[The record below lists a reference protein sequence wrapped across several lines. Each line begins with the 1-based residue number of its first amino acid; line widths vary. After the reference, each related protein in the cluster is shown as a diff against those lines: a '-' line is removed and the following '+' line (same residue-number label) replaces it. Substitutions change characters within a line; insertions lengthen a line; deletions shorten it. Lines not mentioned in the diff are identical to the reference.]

1 MSKLK
6 PEGSYTLKQMH
17 QSAKIAST
25 ADGIEI
31 SGNQFKVTEL
41 QACPDMLL
49 FACEKLQN
57 NEWISIDDGL
67 PDGESGYNVRVYCH
81 DIVTGWQQDLL
92 FNGKIWIHDG
102 GNEFEPIVTHWKPH
116 SKNPK

>member
-1 MSKLK
+1 MSELK
-6 PEGSYTLKQMH
+6 PQGNYTLKQMQ

-49 FACEKLQN
+49 FACEKLQRD
-57 NEWISIDDGL
+57 EWISVDENNNHPDPEKHKIILGIDMKDSEPYVFECEWDG
-67 PDGESGYNVRVYCH
+67 DTWSNIGGES
-81 DIVTGWQQDLL
+81 
-92 FNGKIWIHDG
+92 F
-102 GNEFEPIVTHWKPH
+102 THWKP
-116 SKNPK
+116 SVRPK

>member
-1 MSKLK
+1 MSELK
-6 PEGSYTLKQMH
+6 PQGNYTLKQMQ

-49 FACEKLQN
+49 FACEKIIKLEED
-57 NEWISIDDGL
+57 NEKRLEFMERKIEKCRLLLKDLDESEIVNAVGL
-67 PDGESGYNVRVYCH
+67 ER
-81 DIVTGWQQDLL
+81 IFMT
-92 FNGKIWIHDG
+92 
-102 GNEFEPIVTHWKPH
+102 
-116 SKNPK
+116 